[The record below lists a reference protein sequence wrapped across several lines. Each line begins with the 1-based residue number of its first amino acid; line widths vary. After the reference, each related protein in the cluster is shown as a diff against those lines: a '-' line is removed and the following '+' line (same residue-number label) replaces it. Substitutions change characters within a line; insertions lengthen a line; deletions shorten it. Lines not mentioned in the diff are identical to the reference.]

1 MLIITVTHSTKRIM
15 TNIIHIIITIFMTR
29 DSKIH
34 LKIQITIIITERIK
48 NSMVLTTA
56 IMVITTTTITK
67 RTTIETLTRKM
78 KMRLLLIIT
87 LINKP
92 ITKLIRLLVV
102 QGGSFQLE
110 TNYQLINK
118 RRWIKKL
125 EWDRIL
131 LIPFILKM

>member
-118 RRWIKKL
+118 RR
-125 EWDRIL
+125 
-131 LIPFILKM
+131 